1 MYLHFQKNSRTFE
14 VRNTSEQS
22 ESTFLNQNKAQA
34 ACESQAYPSV
44 IRRVSQRPEPI
55 LNQFKTMRNTKTI
68 ITSETLLGET
78 SISEKFITEN
88 GLKIT
93 KTISESPSR
102 EIFIVVVPFTGT
114 AIETVADIFEIATQ
128 YPDPDILEKT
138 FYALANQQKLERA
151 AVNN

>member
-1 MYLHFQKNSRTFE
+1 
-14 VRNTSEQS
+14 
-22 ESTFLNQNKAQA
+22 
-34 ACESQAYPSV
+34 
-44 IRRVSQRPEPI
+44 
-55 LNQFKTMRNTKTI
+55 MRNTKTI

-128 YPDPDILEKT
+128 YPDLDILEKT